1 MSALEENLE
10 DGLLTLTMNRPEV
23 RNAMTPSMMTQ
34 MLHTLR
40 RAADDPEIRCVVI
53 TGANGAFSSGADVN
67 NIGDVDE
74 SGEELSLE
82 ARVQSLRRYHDM
94 AHELHVMPKPT
105 LAIIPG
111 AVAGAA
117 LSLALACDMRF
128 CLDTAKVT
136 TAFSKIGM
144 SGDTGG
150 SYFLPK
156 LVGAAKARE
165 LYFLGEVISGQEA
178 YDMGMMTRVASAD
191 TFEQESRAFA
201 RQLASLPTLAVGY
214 MKKNLNAGE
223 DGTLSDVLDLE
234 ANHMML
240 SAMTEDCKRASAAFL
255 NKEKPEFR
263 GK

>member
-1 MSALEENLE
+1 MLEETFE
-10 DGLLTLTMNRPEV
+10 DGLLSLTMNRPAA
-23 RNAMTPSMMTQ
+23 RNAMTPSMMIQ
-34 MLHTLR
+34 MLDTLR
-40 RAADDPEIRCVVI
+40 SAADNPEVRCVVI
-53 TGANGAFSSGADVN
+53 TGAAGAFSSGGDVN
-67 NIGDVDE
+67 NMGDVDE
-74 SGEELSLE
+74 TGEELPLE
-82 ARVQSLRRYHDM
+82 ARVQSLRRFHDLGY
-94 AHELHVMPKPT
+94 ELYTMPKPT

-136 TAFSKIGM
+136 TAFAKIGT

-156 LVGAAKARE
+156 VVGPAKARE
-165 LYFLGEVISGQEA
+165 LYFLSEVISGQEA

-191 TFEQESRAFA
+191 TFEEESRAFA
-201 RQLASLPTLAVGY
+201 RQLADLPTLAIGY
-214 MKKNLNAGE
+214 MKKNLNAAE
-223 DGTLSDVLDLE
+223 DGTLNDVLALE

-255 NKEKPEFR
+255 NKEKPQFKGR
-263 GK
+263 

>member
-1 MSALEENLE
+1 MSLLEESIE
-10 DGLLTLTMNRPEV
+10 DGLLTLTMNRPEA
-23 RNAMTPSMMTQ
+23 RNAMTPAMMTQ
-34 MLHTLR
+34 MLNRLR
-40 RAADDPEIRCVVI
+40 RAADDPEIRCVTI
-53 TGANGAFSSGADVN
+53 TGANGAFSSGGDVN
-67 NIGDVDE
+67 SMGDVDE
-74 SGEELSLE
+74 SGEALSLE
-82 ARVQSLRRYHDM
+82 ARVQSLRRFHSLAY
-94 AHELHVMPKPT
+94 ELHVMPKPT

-117 LSLALACDMRF
+117 LSLALACDMRY

-136 TAFSKIGM
+136 TAFAKIGT

-178 YDMGMMTRVASAD
+178 YEMGMMTRVASAD
-191 TFEQESRAFA
+191 TFEEKSRAFA
-201 RQLASLPTLAVGY
+201 RQLASLPTVAIGY

-255 NKEKPEFR
+255 NKEKPQFKGR
-263 GK
+263 